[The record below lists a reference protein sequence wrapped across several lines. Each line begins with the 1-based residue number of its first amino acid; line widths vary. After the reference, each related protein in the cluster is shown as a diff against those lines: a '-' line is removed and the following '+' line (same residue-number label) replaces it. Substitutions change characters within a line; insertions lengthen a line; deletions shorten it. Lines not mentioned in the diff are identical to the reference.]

1 MGTERRPTGKEN
13 RPREVKG
20 TIGSFTL
27 YTWMGMLYG
36 THSFMLMK
44 MNKKLKINSL
54 PVQITKHGFC
64 FLVSMKK
71 SRGDKLEFQGVTLAI
86 A

>member
-1 MGTERRPTGKEN
+1 
-13 RPREVKG
+13 
-20 TIGSFTL
+20 
-27 YTWMGMLYG
+27 MLYG

-71 SRGDKLEFQGVTLAI
+71 SRGDKLEFRGVTLAI